1 LRLPPLLLA
10 QWRSGQPDALD
21 PHSTQAS
28 EVGCD
33 GAGMHWT
40 PIDGATPL
48 HLAFDF
54 HETEVAAW
62 LLAHGADA
70 NARASVDAEG
80 FGGHTP
86 LFNAVVCGP
95 WHHEEPTL
103 LLLDNGAS
111 QDARAPRLR
120 RRAAAARLL
129 RRKAVAGGVYRN
141 L

>member
-40 PIDGATPL
+40 PIDGATLL

-70 NARASVDAEG
+70 NARASVDAERASAVTRRCS
-80 FGGHTP
+80 TP
-86 LFNAVVCGP
+86 WSAGRGITRSRRGCCWTTGP
-95 WHHEEPTL
+95 RRTRAL
-103 LLLDNGAS
+103 L
-111 QDARAPRLR
+111 
-120 RRAAAARLL
+120 
-129 RRKAVAGGVYRN
+129 V
-141 L
+141 